1 MNNLLQ
7 VSALE
12 ALKGHD
18 HTLLCNLLTE
28 ETITLE
34 IDKEYQE
41 ENYKTLLHLAV
52 EREDLVGPNFLK
64 KKKY

>member
-1 MNNLLQ
+1 M
-7 VSALE
+7 SALE

-34 IDKEYQE
+34 INKEYQE

-52 EREDLVGPNFLK
+52 EREDLVSANFLF
-64 KKKY
+64 